1 MVMLHL
7 EGVEEFYFHAFT
19 GLVPRTYDT
28 LHLGLDIAFVNLKTA
43 AQNMNTKLMTR

>member
-19 GLVPRTYDT
+19 GLVPWTYET
-28 LHLGLDIAFVNLKTA
+28 LNLSLDITFVNLKTA
-43 AQNMNTKLMTR
+43 AQNMNTKMITR